1 MCATVNAYV
10 HQFLILN
17 ANTVTCKHVFSV
29 EFHSGLLFS
38 WWRACIRLHKSTSG
52 LHCVSG
58 ACQSESRIVRCSWRS
73 KLKVFRRKQLTIKH
87 TTPVAEQAETF
98 VRPRPWMCVCL
109 SWCLRKPQLIA
120 LWHEWTKGQITIQ
133 RIHMN
138 AVFKETS
145 QIEAAQILSISKL

>member
-38 WWRACIRLHKSTSG
+38 RRRARARLHKSTSG

-58 ACQSESRIVRCSWRS
+58 ACQSESRMVCRSWRS
-73 KLKVFRRKQLTIKH
+73 KLKVFRRKRLTIKH
-87 TTPVAEQAETF
+87 TTPVADRAEKPLC
-98 VRPRPWMCVCL
+98 VRGLECVCVCL
-109 SWCLRKPQLIA
+109 DVYESLSSL
-120 LWHEWTKGQITIQ
+120 HFGTNEQ
-133 RIHMN
+133 RDR
-138 AVFKETS
+138 
-145 QIEAAQILSISKL
+145 

>member
-38 WWRACIRLHKSTSG
+38 RRTACIRLHKSTSG

-58 ACQSESRIVRCSWRS
+58 ACQWESRIVCRSWRS
-73 KLKVFRRKQLTIKH
+73 KLKVFRRKRLTIKRA
-87 TTPVAEQAETF
+87 TPVADQAENLCASAALN
-98 VRPRPWMCVCL
+98 VCVCVCL
-109 SWCLRKPQLIA
+109 DVYESLSSL
-120 LWHEWTKGQITIQ
+120 HFGTKEQ
-133 RIHMN
+133 RDR
-138 AVFKETS
+138 
-145 QIEAAQILSISKL
+145 